1 MANKLVQRYNH
12 ISQEIKRIQVLAT
25 TGQAD
30 ASAFKH
36 RLAQLQAEQADLK
49 NVLHLMAISHIR
61 DEAWRALAH

>member
-12 ISQEIKRIQVLAT
+12 ISQEIRRIQVLAAA
-25 TGQAD
+25 GQAG
-30 ASAFKH
+30 AGAFKY
-36 RLAQLQAEQADLK
+36 RLAQLEAEQANLK